1 MDHDN
6 FKPVVDFLQLYKD
19 ITECDAAIISQ
30 QLEFRK
36 VKEGEVLLQEGKL
49 ARELFFVCKGILKIV
64 SFSEKGNPVTQ
75 FFMKEHRFCTILNS
89 FNNGVPANES
99 IIAACD
105 AELIVLSK
113 DKLLHLYHTIPYF
126 KDLTTNIFQQGLLEK
141 IKIRNS
147 YMGEDATT
155 RYQKFLSQQPDIAL
169 RVPLSDVASYL
180 GITQQSLSRIRKN
193 IR

>member
-19 ITECDAAIISQ
+19 ITECDAAIIIQ
-30 QLEFRK
+30 QLAFRK

-89 FNNGVPANES
+89 LNNGVPANES

-113 DKLLHLYHTIPYF
+113 DKLLHLYHAIPYF

>member
-1 MDHDN
+1 MQNDN
-6 FKPVVDFLQLYKD
+6 FQPIFDFLRLYRAISESDQTLINLQL
-19 ITECDAAIISQ
+19 Q
-30 QLEFRK
+30 FRK
-36 VKEGEVLLQEGKL
+36 VKEGEVLLQQGKL

-64 SFSEKGNPVTQ
+64 SFSDKGNPVTQ
-75 FFMKEHRFCTILNS
+75 FFLKEHRFCTILNS
-89 FNNGVPANES
+89 LNDSVPANES

-113 DKLLHLYHTIPYF
+113 DKLLHLYDAIPYF
-126 KDLTTNIFQQGLLEK
+126 KDLTTTIFQQSLLEK
-141 IKIRNS
+141 IKVRNS

-155 RYQKFLSQQPDIAL
+155 RYQKFILQQPDIAL